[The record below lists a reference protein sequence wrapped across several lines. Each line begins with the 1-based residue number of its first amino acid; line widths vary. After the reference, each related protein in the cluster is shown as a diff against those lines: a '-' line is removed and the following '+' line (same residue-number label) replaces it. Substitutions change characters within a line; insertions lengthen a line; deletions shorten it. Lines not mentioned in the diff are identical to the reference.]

1 MSKSLKIILFS
12 LLGLIVILI
21 ALKASGAIGSKQKGV
36 KVATEFSS
44 KSKIVETVSASGKIQ
59 PEVEVKL
66 SPEVSG
72 EIISLP
78 VKEGQKVDK
87 GQLLVK
93 INPDIYESAVNRATA
108 AVNSAKSSL
117 SSAKARLIEAE
128 QNYKRNKIVHEKGAI
143 SDAEF
148 DGITANYEVAKL
160 NVESAEFSLSS
171 ARASYNEARDNLS
184 RTTIVAPM
192 SGTISMLNVEAGERV
207 VGTAQMAGTELL
219 RVADLAVMEVVVEVN
234 ENDIIKVAL
243 GDTADIDVDAYLD
256 QEFKGI
262 VTEIANSANTQG
274 VSADQIT
281 NFEVKI
287 RILEESYKD
296 LLAEGKEHISPFRP
310 GMTATVEIKTESK
323 TDIITVPI
331 EAVTTRTD
339 TASSR
344 SFRSKREKK
353 DSDDE
358 AVEEE
363 KETKK
368 KKKKDDDEEDEE
380 LECVFVYNKEKKI
393 AELVVVKTGIQDDK
407 NIEILEGI
415 SDSTEVIVSPYSAV
429 AKTLKNKSEVT
440 KTSKSS
446 VFDE

>member
-12 LLGLIVILI
+12 LLGLIVLLVIL
-21 ALKASGAIGSKQKGV
+21 KVSGVIGETQKGIRV
-36 KVATEFSS
+36 STEFSS
-44 KSKIVETVSASGKIQ
+44 LNSIEETVSASGKIQ

-78 VKEGQKVDK
+78 IKEGQKVEK

-93 INPDIYESAVNRATA
+93 INPDIYESAVNRANA
-108 AVNSAKSSL
+108 AVNSSKSAL
-117 SSAKARLIEAE
+117 ASAKARLIEAE
-128 QNYKRNKIVHEKGAI
+128 QNFKRNKIVHSKGAI

-148 DGITANYEVAKL
+148 DAINANYEVAKL
-160 NVESAEFSLSS
+160 NVQSAEYSLNS
-171 ARASYNEARDNLS
+171 AQASYNEAKDNLS

-192 SGTISMLNVEAGERV
+192 SGTVSMLNVEAGERV

-234 ENDIIKVAL
+234 ENDIIKVSL
-243 GDTADIDVDAYLD
+243 GDTAEIDVDAYLD
-256 QEFKGI
+256 KTFKGV

-287 RILEESYKD
+287 RILKESYTD
-296 LLAEGKEHISPFRP
+296 LLEEGKEDISPFRP
-310 GMTATVEIKTESK
+310 GMTATVDIETESK
-323 TDIITVPI
+323 KDIVTVPI

-339 TASSR
+339 TSSEKNTTSR
-344 SFRSKREKK
+344 RGPRGKK
-353 DSDDE
+353 DGDDKT
-358 AVEEE
+358 EE
-363 KETKK
+363 KTE
-368 KKKKDDDEEDEE
+368 KKKDESDEEEE
-380 LECVFVYNKEKKI
+380 LECVFVYNKEKGI
-393 AELVVVKTGIQDDK
+393 AELVVVKTGIQDDQ

-415 SDSTEVIVSPYSAV
+415 SDSTEVIVSPYSAI
-429 AKTLKNKSEVT
+429 AKTLKNKSEVV
-440 KTSKSS
+440 KTSKSA
-446 VFDE
+446 VFEE